1 MRFNFKKITSV
12 LASALMLGST
22 VGFAAAATYP
32 APFVQSGNA
41 NVGIVVGASAANTD
55 YLAAI
60 NLGSKLSSELAK
72 QTATTGS
79 TGAGTSGEGVNLA
92 TTSRGIY
99 YADSINA
106 ARPTLTE
113 NELPNVLTDG
123 TFTDLTG
130 TSYTYNQVVTMG
142 DTVST
147 FGTSGGDLGD
157 PVLYLDV
164 GTTATDPLYNYTL
177 SFNKNLNVSDSTNVQ
192 GQKIN
197 ILGVDY
203 IIGASSTNSSI
214 YLYGSGETIVVSQD
228 ESQTVTVGDQDH
240 IVELVTTSTTT
251 SAKISV
257 DGSTRTVTKGSSYT
271 FPGEVV
277 VYVKDVTH
285 PSFQG
290 DLRSAELIIG
300 ANSLKLANGQTV
312 KEGSDE
318 TTVRGTKVTVD
329 AADHGVISGF
339 TVQISMER
347 SREDHLAAGDAFTD
361 PVFGGLSVQFAGS
374 TPALDSEARGSIRI
388 DTDNSRFAY
397 VTFDSYRS
405 GSVGEQEIAF
415 AHDNTTSTSTVQPI
429 LAHDSTESD
438 GKGFIHVVEGENA
451 RLGDWIV
458 INQQDAG
465 TIVEVSDLLVDT
477 ATAGKVFLRDVITNE
492 EISGGIAVTNN
503 SAAYQKTANIFGG
516 NSYSVQLA
524 QDESSVNITWD
535 ASGSATTVFPRIKLR
550 DGGWIALLTE
560 VSLPNSTSVILPDG
574 LTTIATSGTSVGV
587 SNDTGTI
594 YNNGINWT
602 MRDGPQVIIDGIDID
617 NDGTA
622 DCNFNST
629 RGPAVLF
636 IEPKKWDDSSY
647 GDFIC
652 VPLTTEG
659 TTTVEIGIS
668 DPVFMGTNSGFVT
681 LESDN
686 NLKHAVDKYGAYAE
700 KEETENNVAT
710 ITYPASQMFLDI
722 LVTEEGATVTSGS
735 SGTGSVEELG
745 SVAYRDNEISS
756 IQERNLIVVGGSCIN
771 SVAAKVLDV
780 AEGTCG
786 SAFTEATGVGAD
798 QFLIKVIDSPY
809 TDGRVAML
817 VAGYEAADTT
827 KAVEYVTMEKPTT
840 DVGTELKKVTATYAD
855 VE

>member
-1 MRFNFKKITSV
+1 
-12 LASALMLGST
+12 MLGST

-429 LAHDSTESD
+429 LAHDSIESD